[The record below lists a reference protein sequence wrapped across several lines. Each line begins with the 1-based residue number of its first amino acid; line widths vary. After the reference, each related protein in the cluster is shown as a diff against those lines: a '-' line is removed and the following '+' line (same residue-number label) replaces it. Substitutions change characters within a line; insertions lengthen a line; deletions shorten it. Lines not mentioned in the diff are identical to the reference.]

1 MLWQTQWFI
10 KPLGGHSLGQSALRV
25 LAKHLLPCAARGFG
39 RFNKYK
45 KHHGLFEFALYKLQ
59 ALLRLGYMYVH
70 CVVALILLAYAS
82 TLTAQVSLAI
92 FSPNAPSPQR
102 SKDAKT
108 VWVER

>member
-1 MLWQTQWFI
+1 MKGLYAC
-10 KPLGGHSLGQSALRV
+10 KCDVSAYS
-25 LAKHLLPCAARGFG
+25 ARCPHKDKFQ
-39 RFNKYK
+39 NSNDI
-45 KHHGLFEFALYKLQ
+45 FEFALYKLQ

-92 FSPNAPSPQR
+92 FSPNAPSPQH